1 MLELEIVV
9 GSTTPAIYLH
19 FAAFVF
25 RIGYLTDKETLILF
39 VTFDL

>member
-25 RIGYLTDKETLILF
+25 RIGYLTDKRDIDF
-39 VTFDL
+39 IRYI